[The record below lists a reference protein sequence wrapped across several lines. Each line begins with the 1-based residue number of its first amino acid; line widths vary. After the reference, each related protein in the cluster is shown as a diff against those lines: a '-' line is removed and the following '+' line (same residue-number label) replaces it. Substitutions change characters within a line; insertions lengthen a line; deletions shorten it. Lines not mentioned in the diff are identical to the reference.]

1 MNPMADNKHN
11 INPEVVEAPKPQAP
25 EMPKQKQ
32 EGKEV
37 KEASISVG
45 LEAGEIIE
53 NAEEVSGHVS
63 ENEQKRK
70 EGDSGGSMTQGAAT
84 TGVKTAKAPFPP
96 VFKMTHQVKKQLKKD
111 IKVLNK
117 KVNQVMKAK
126 GGLDAEKLNK
136 LVEALRD
143 LRQILSNLASAT
155 AETIRNLWITHVKER
170 K

>member
-1 MNPMADNKHN
+1 MADNKHN
-11 INPEVVEAPKPQAP
+11 VRPEAVEAPKPKTSEA
-25 EMPKQKQ
+25 PKQRQ

-37 KEASISVG
+37 KEASVSVG

-63 ENEQKRK
+63 EDEQKRK
-70 EGDSGGSMTQGAAT
+70 EGDSGGSMTQGSAKSASQTVKAA
-84 TGVKTAKAPFPP
+84 FPP

-117 KVNQVMKAK
+117 KVNQVMRAK

-155 AETIRNLWITHVKER
+155 AETIRNLWISHVKER

>member
-11 INPEVVEAPKPQAP
+11 IGPDTPEVQKPQTP
-25 EMPKQKQ
+25 ETPKQRQ

-37 KEASISVG
+37 KEASVSVG

-53 NAEEVSGHVS
+53 SAEEASGHVS
-63 ENEQKRK
+63 ESEQKRK
-70 EGDSGGSMTQGAAT
+70 EGDAGGSMTQGAAGAGST
-84 TGVKTAKAPFPP
+84 QAKAPFPP
-96 VFKMTHQVKKQLKKD
+96 VFKMTHQVKKQLKND

-143 LRQILSNLASAT
+143 LRKILSNLASTT
-155 AETIRNLWITHVKER
+155 AETIRNLWITHVKDR